1 MFLFQVRRNLSL
13 VLGFHFNA
21 MQILTKDPIPT
32 SLESPLLNI
41 QKVDALIYN
50 NYDEKEI
57 GVLVWLLEKPL
68 ALESMEFSVPPPL

>member
-1 MFLFQVRRNLSL
+1 M

-21 MQILTKDPIPT
+21 MLILTKDPIPT

-41 QKVDALIYN
+41 QKVDALLYK

-57 GVLVWLLEKPL
+57 GVLVWLLENPP
-68 ALESMEFSVPPPL
+68 ALESMEFSISPPP